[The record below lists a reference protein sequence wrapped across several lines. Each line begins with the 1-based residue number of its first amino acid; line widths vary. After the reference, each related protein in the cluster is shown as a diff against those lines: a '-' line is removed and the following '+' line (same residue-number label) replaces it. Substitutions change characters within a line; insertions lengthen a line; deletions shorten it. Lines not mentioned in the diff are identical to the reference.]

1 MEIQMMSAEINEGS
15 KQAMMRKDIIND
27 EEIKMSITER

>member
-1 MEIQMMSAEINEGS
+1 MQMVSAEIKEGMI
-15 KQAMMRKDIIND
+15 QAMMRKDIIND

>member
-1 MEIQMMSAEINEGS
+1 MQMVSAEIKEGMI
-15 KQAMMRKDIIND
+15 QEMMRKDIIND